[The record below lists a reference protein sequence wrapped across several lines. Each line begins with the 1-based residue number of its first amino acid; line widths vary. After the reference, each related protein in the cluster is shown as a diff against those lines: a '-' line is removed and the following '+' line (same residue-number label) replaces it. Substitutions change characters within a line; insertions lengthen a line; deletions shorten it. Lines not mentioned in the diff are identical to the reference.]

1 MAKRKINFII
11 VAPLQGT
18 GGSICLH
25 YLCKLLNDS
34 GYNAK
39 VFLNSDSFDCKE
51 KYVNKLSFFFNNL
64 IYIVKFLIKKIL
76 YTLFRTQKSY
86 IYKYTAGVYYTPV
99 SNIKIKCFPFFNKNR
114 TIVIYPE
121 VVYGNFLN
129 AKYVVRWF
137 LYYNRYANEPDAFGK
152 NDLFF
157 SYREVFNDDRL
168 NPLRRILYLSYFNL
182 NLYKQTNFGV
192 RNGNC
197 YVIRKGRGRL
207 DLPTTFDGPIL
218 DNCSEFE
225 IVKILN
231 ECKYC
236 VLYDMQTAYA
246 PIAALCGCIPIQIP
260 EQGKT
265 RKDYCGSDDA
275 SYGIAY
281 GKTEDEINWA
291 LKTRD
296 KLIERYKQMN
306 INDLKK
312 IDRFISVCMEH
323 FDFKN

>member
-1 MAKRKINFII
+1 MNMQQLMQQAKKMQADIEKKQKELEGSTYEGKSSLVDVVIN
-11 VAPLQGT
+11 G
-18 GGSICLH
+18 
-25 YLCKLLNDS
+25 
-34 GYNAK
+34 
-39 VFLNSDSFDCKE
+39 
-51 KYVNKLSFFFNNL
+51 
-64 IYIVKFLIKKIL
+64 KK
-76 YTLFRTQKSY
+76 
-86 IYKYTAGVYYTPV
+86 
-99 SNIKIKCFPFFNKNR
+99 
-114 TIVIYPE
+114 
-121 VVYGNFLN
+121 
-129 AKYVVRWF
+129 
-137 LYYNRYANEPDAFGK
+137 
-152 NDLFF
+152 
-157 SYREVFNDDRL
+157 
-168 NPLRRILYLSYFNL
+168 
-182 NLYKQTNFGV
+182 
-192 RNGNC
+192 
-197 YVIRKGRGRL
+197 
-207 DLPTTFDGPIL
+207 
-218 DNCSEFE
+218 E